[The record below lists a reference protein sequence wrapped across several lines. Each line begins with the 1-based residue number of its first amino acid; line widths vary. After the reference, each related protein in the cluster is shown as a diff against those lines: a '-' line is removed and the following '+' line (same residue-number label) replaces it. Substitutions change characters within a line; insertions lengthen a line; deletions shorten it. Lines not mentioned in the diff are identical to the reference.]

1 MKLVFFKE
9 HMLTGGRRILAFVM
23 LCVLLLTVF
32 PCQAEAAND
41 SLPEWLAI
49 LMDRMGIGDGSLSE
63 AIGSGSGA
71 AAAAAAASDAL
82 ETAPYMRQYNAL
94 ADALTGNGV
103 QLKTETLST
112 THTYTVNDILNRA
125 ADKHGCPYVHAKS
138 GPNSFDCSGFVAWL
152 FQPSGVYTRGGY
164 KAKYPNSTAYYNTD
178 NLSKIGV
185 KIPIKDLKP
194 GDVVYYGGH
203 VGIYVGNNIMI
214 NALGGYNKKTKKS
227 HGQVKLNYISKKL
240 AKKNAKGYITGT
252 KKDVGG
258 KTFTCEYAF
267 NGTPKYGVRMYGQEF
282 SDIIVKNA
290 RITDIQV
297 HPASY
302 TDDKAVATIRLLGK
316 SYCVYADADVV
327 VTYGSAT
334 LKQGSKKDYTYK
346 FNISI
351 DPKYERDYVLGRKPI
366 GTLKVTG
373 VNHYKGVSATIELYL
388 PQLSADST
396 AAPPAVTAPPKTPAP
411 TATPT
416 PAPTATPTPVPTAT
430 PTPVPISG
438 FPECLLD
445 FTKLNYGQIRQ
456 QDWVGGLYTDRV
468 GGNGPGS
475 WIFSANYASDTQDFQ
490 ITCIFPGE
498 FEDDSEY
505 PCSVAVKDYKGGQ
518 SYYSIDGS
526 SSTGYTSF
534 DFGVGDT
541 SKMTAIPGLTNTA
554 YAEFPM
560 DDGWILKV
568 IFSDPDGDIGMPV
581 MLTEAEIYRP

>member
-1 MKLVFFKE
+1 MKLVFLKQ
-9 HMLTGGRRILAFVM
+9 HMLTWGRRILASIM

-32 PCQAEAAND
+32 PCQAEAADD

-49 LMDRMGIGDGSLSE
+49 LMDRMGIGDGTFGE
-63 AIGSGSGA
+63 AIGSGAG
-71 AAAAAAASDAL
+71 AAAAAASDAL
-82 ETAPYMRQYNAL
+82 ETAQYMGKYNAI
-94 ADALTGNGV
+94 ADALTGDGV
-103 QLKTETLST
+103 QLKTETIST

-125 ADKHGCPYVHAKS
+125 ADKFGKPYVHAKS
-138 GPNSFDCSGFVAWL
+138 GPDSFDCSGFVAWL

-164 KAKYPNSTAYYNTD
+164 KAKYPNDVAIYRD
-178 NLSKIGV
+178 NYSRVGV
-185 KIPIKDLKP
+185 KISIKDLKP
-194 GDVVYYGGH
+194 GDVVVYGGH

-214 NALGGYNKKTKKS
+214 NALGGYNDETGIS
-227 HGQVKLNYISKKL
+227 HGEVKLNYISDKL
-240 AKKNAKGYITGT
+240 AKKNRDGSTKKTEQRVGT
-252 KKDVGG
+252 KK
-258 KTFTCEYAF
+258 TFSCAAPF
-267 NGTPKYGVRMYGQEF
+267 SGTPKHGVRMYGQEF

-290 RITDIQV
+290 HITGIQV
-297 HPASY
+297 HSASY
-302 TDDKAVATIRLLGK
+302 TDDKAVAIIRLLGK

-327 VTYGSAT
+327 VQYGSAT

-346 FNISI
+346 FNITL
-351 DPKYERDYVLGRKPI
+351 DPKYERDYVLGKKPI
-366 GTLKVTG
+366 GMLTVTG
-373 VNHYKGVSATIELYL
+373 VNHYKGVSAKVELYL
-388 PQLSADST
+388 PQLSADNA

-411 TATPT
+411 TA
-416 PAPTATPTPVPTAT
+416 APTATHTPAPVQVRPQSD
-430 PTPVPISG
+430 PVPISG

-456 QDWVGGLYTDRV
+456 LDWVGGLYTDRV

-475 WIFSANYASDTQDFQ
+475 WVFSANYASDTQDIQ

-505 PCSVAVKDYKGGQ
+505 PCSVSVRDYKGGQ
-518 SYYSIDGS
+518 SYYSLDGS

-568 IFSDPDGDIGMPV
+568 IFSDPDGDMGMPV